1 MLNLNYLLVSFFN
14 CVQIKRLTSIKAL
27 EVEGTTCACLLAV
40 LDEDL
45 AINCSWTGDMDTHAI
60 KDCFFIKIILG
71 KIIK

>member
-1 MLNLNYLLVSFFN
+1 M
-14 CVQIKRLTSIKAL
+14 TSIKAL
-27 EVEGTTCACLLAV
+27 EVEGTTCACLFAV

-45 AINCSWTGDMDTHAI
+45 AVNCSWTGEMDTHAI